1 MNSILNEKSPFVGER
16 VLLRSIE
23 LTDVPY
29 IMKHRNTH
37 ETRIGLGV
45 YIPDSSL
52 QIEEWVKEITEKRKK
67 GESFVF
73 AIIDKLTNNF
83 LGVCSLTKVNKIN
96 RGAFLGVAIYP
107 ILDAALVYTAWI
119 RWRQDV
125 ATALKQAVLVLTLA
139 MLVYGVANW
148 INFGVRMV
156 SLDAESAPATLAW
169 ALSDGLVVVAIVC
182 FLRQRDELMRRHS

>member
-29 IMKHRNTH
+29 IMKHWNTH

-96 RGAFLGVAIYP
+96 RGAFLGVAIYNP
-107 ILDAALVYTAWI
+107 EDHNKGFGTDAVRCLLKIGFENINLHRIELHVYEF
-119 RWRQDV
+119 
-125 ATALKQAVLVLTLA
+125 L
-139 MLVYGVANW
+139 
-148 INFGVRMV
+148 
-156 SLDAESAPATLAW
+156 ESAIHIYKKVGFKEVGIRREASFIAGKYRN
-169 ALSDGLVVVAIVC
+169 DLVMDI
-182 FLRQRDELMRRHS
+182 LEDEFRNIYKK